1 MAQRYITVSGN
12 KKVLAQFLET
22 PSGGDDGGKPVAI
35 DPATGKIHP
44 SFVADTAAPI
54 VAVQAS
60 DTIANR
66 RIANSHNVSG
76 NQRIRTALAA
86 AYDRRAFGHV
96 AVGGNTGDVLSVQTA
111 GEVTMDIG
119 STGVGAA
126 DVNTPLFLDPVNAGL
141 VTKTAPSTT
150 GQIRQYL
157 GHIVSVNTGAGTF
170 TFQLTVTEPEE
181 LA

>member
-1 MAQRYITVSGN
+1 MPDRYATFRAN
-12 KKVLAQFLET
+12 KKVYAPFIET
-22 PSGGDDGGKPVAI
+22 PSGGDDGGKPVAL

-44 SFVADTAAPI
+44 GFVADTAASI
-54 VAVQAS
+54 VPVQAS
-60 DTIANR
+60 ETIANR
-66 RIANSHNVSG
+66 RIVTSHNVSG
-76 NQRIRTALAA
+76 NQRIRPALAT
-86 AYDRRAFGHV
+86 YDRRAFGHV
-96 AVGGNTGDVLSVQTA
+96 SVGGNSGDVLSVQTS

-119 STGVGAA
+119 STGVTAA
-126 DVNTPLFLDPVNAGL
+126 DVNVASVFLDPVNAGL

-157 GHIVSVNTGAGTF
+157 GHIVGINTGAGTF